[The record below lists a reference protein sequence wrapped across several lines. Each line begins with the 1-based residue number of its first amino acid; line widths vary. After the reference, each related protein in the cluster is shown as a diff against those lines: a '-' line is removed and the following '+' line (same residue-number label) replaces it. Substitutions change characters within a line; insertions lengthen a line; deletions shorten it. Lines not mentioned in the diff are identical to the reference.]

1 MKRHINMRLR
11 STYEGEKNAITALE
25 VEHEVNQQWGP
36 LELSALS
43 PGFDVFVYA
52 MLDCQ
57 HTFFRINCAERKLLL
72 KSAEGSI
79 QVTTDKDWH
88 LEDIQVQFSG
98 LIEGAEASG
107 EDIDH
112 IVSGMEKCPVS
123 RNLKLPAA
131 AHTTVRL
138 ASA

>member
-11 STYEGEKNAITALE
+11 SAYEGEKNAITVLE
-25 VEHEVNQQWGP
+25 VEHEVDQQWGP

-72 KSAEGSI
+72 KRAEGSI
-79 QVTTDKDWH
+79 QVITDKDWH

-98 LIEGAEASG
+98 LLDGGQASS
-107 EDIDH
+107 EDIDY
-112 IVSGMEKCPVS
+112 VVAGMEKCPVS
-123 RNLKLPAA
+123 RNLKMPAA
-131 AHTTVRL
+131 AHTAVRL
-138 ASA
+138 ASD